1 MPMTSSN
8 ISQVPEE
15 LNVLNMLEISVRA
28 EFSPAY
34 CSVLT
39 IILLQEVAAS
49 PMLSTLDSQP
59 LPRNIP
65 HPREN

>member
-15 LNVLNMLEISVRA
+15 SNVLNMLEISVRA
-28 EFSPAY
+28 EFPPAY

-39 IILLQEVAAS
+39 IILLQMVAGS
-49 PMLSTLDSQP
+49 SVLSTLASQP
-59 LPRNIP
+59 IPRSIP